1 MQKGIKRVTRR
12 RCTKASSSGTQI
24 EAQALAKAAHEIPDF
39 LPRSANS
46 LTKKLLLPPYELPFF
61 SLLFFLVLCEK

>member
-24 EAQALAKAAHEIPDF
+24 EAQALAKAAHEIPDSTPKRKF
-39 LPRSANS
+39 
-46 LTKKLLLPPYELPFF
+46 TDKKITP
-61 SLLFFLVLCEK
+61 STI